1 MGVILTGIGSDGA
14 AGLLKM
20 RRVGART
27 VGQDESSVLL
37 RQRGWRGEPPFL
49 CGLLSGSMPDAPG
62 VRSVVEDDN
71 IAWPESWDKELLDV
85 SHEAEPIDRTIED
98 AGRVNAGAAQGGEKC
113 HGFPVPV
120 RERAQT
126 AHTKPSP
133 GSEPCW
139 FSPMSRR

>member
-1 MGVILTGIGSDGA
+1 MGVILTGMGSDGA

-37 RQRGWRGEPPFL
+37 RQRGWRGEPPF
-49 CGLLSGSMPDAPG
+49 CGLLSGRRMTI
-62 VRSVVEDDN
+62 

-139 FSPMSRR
+139 FSPMPRR